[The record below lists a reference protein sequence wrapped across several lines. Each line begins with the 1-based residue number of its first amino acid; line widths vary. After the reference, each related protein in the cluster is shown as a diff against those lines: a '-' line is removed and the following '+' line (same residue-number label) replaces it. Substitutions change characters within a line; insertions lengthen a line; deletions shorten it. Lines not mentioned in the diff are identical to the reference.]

1 MTGQVHTNPLGSLNS
16 YISACQN
23 SYSKCID
30 VVEHQH
36 SITGIEATMRLHHLK
51 FDGNGLPMIEALAET
66 LYRHIIDYCLDVK
79 NRSTPL
85 TPQEAAKLTKEARKL
100 FIHPTTTT
108 KNPDTTGEAGEMLLY
123 FLLESVLGVP
133 QIVAKMELK
142 TNPNDE
148 LKGSDGIHMC
158 WNEKDK
164 LVDLFFGE
172 AKLYQDVG
180 SAITSAL
187 KSIDTFHDNG
197 MRQHEFSMV
206 TKHFKYS
213 DGNVKKAVTELFELG
228 APADNIRI
236 NHACLIGY
244 DWKEYGSL
252 PKVASAALT
261 EEFRKRY
268 LADSKNLHEHLQKR
282 FNKFAKT
289 HLRFEVF
296 FIPFPTVQEFRDA
309 FNKALNYEVPPKNSL
324 PRVA

>member
-1 MTGQVHTNPLGSLNS
+1 MTGKDFADSLGTLNNFL
-16 YISACQN
+16 SACQN
-23 SYSKCID
+23 SYNKCID

-51 FDGNGLPMIEALAET
+51 FDGNGQPMIEVLACT
-66 LYRHIIDYCLDVK
+66 LYRHIIDYCLAVQ
-79 NRSTPL
+79 NRITPL
-85 TPQEAAKLTKEARKL
+85 TSKEAARLTKEARKL
-100 FIHPTTTT
+100 FIHPTNTPD
-108 KNPDTTGEAGEMLLY
+108 NPDTTGEAGEILLY

-133 QIVAKMELK
+133 QVVAKMELK

-180 SAITSAL
+180 GAITAAL
-187 KSIDTFHDNG
+187 ESIDKFHDNG
-197 MRQHEFSMV
+197 MHQHEFSMV
-206 TKHFKYS
+206 TKHFKYA
-213 DGNVKKAVTELFELG
+213 DANVKKAVTQLLELG
-228 APADNIRI
+228 VPTGDIRI

-244 DWKEYGSL
+244 NWKEYGRI
-252 PKVASAALT
+252 PKMAVAALT
-261 EEFRKRY
+261 DEFRKRY
-268 LADSKNLHEHLQKR
+268 LADSQNLHALLQKR
-282 FNKFAKT
+282 FNTFQKT

-309 FNKALNYEVPPKNSL
+309 FNKALD
-324 PRVA
+324 

>member
-1 MTGQVHTNPLGSLNS
+1 MTGVNLSPPLVALKGYL
-16 YISACQN
+16 SACQQ
-23 SYSKCID
+23 SYGKCID
-30 VVEHQH
+30 VVEHQN

-51 FDGNGLPMIEALAET
+51 FDGNGQPMIAALAET
-66 LYRHIIDYCLDVK
+66 LYGHIINYCLAVQ
-79 NRSTPL
+79 NRTTPL
-85 TPQEAAKLTKEARKL
+85 TSIESAKLTKEARKL
-100 FIHPTTTT
+100 FIHPANTSA
-108 KNPDTTGEAGEMLLY
+108 NPDTTGEAGEILLY

-133 QIVAKMELK
+133 QVVAKMELK

-158 WNEKDK
+158 WNEQDK

-187 KSIDTFHDNG
+187 KSIDSFHDNG
-197 MRQHEFSMV
+197 MDRHEFSMV
-206 TKHFKYS
+206 TKHFKYA
-213 DGNVKKAVTELFELG
+213 DTNVKNAVTQLLELG
-228 APADNIRI
+228 SPTGEIRI

-252 PKVASAALT
+252 PKLATSALT
-261 EEFRKRY
+261 EEFRTRY
-268 LADSKNLHEHLQKR
+268 LTDSHRLHKHLQKR
-282 FNKFAKT
+282 FDTFQKK

-309 FNKALNYEVPPKNSL
+309 FNKALD
-324 PRVA
+324 

>member
-1 MTGQVHTNPLGSLNS
+1 MTKKVFTNSLGTLNS
-16 YISACQN
+16 FLSASQQ
-23 SYSKCID
+23 SYNKCID

-36 SITGIEATMRLHHLK
+36 SISGVEATMRLHHLK
-51 FDGNGLPMIEALAET
+51 FDGNGQPMIAALAET
-66 LYRHIIDYCLDVK
+66 LYHHIIDYCLAVQ
-79 NRSTPL
+79 NRTTPL
-85 TPQEAAKLTKEARKL
+85 TSKEAVKLTKEARKL
-100 FIHPTTTT
+100 FIHPTNTPA
-108 KNPDTTGEAGEMLLY
+108 NPDTTGEAGEVLLY
-123 FLLESVLGVP
+123 FILESVLGVP
-133 QIVAKMELK
+133 QVVAKMELK

-197 MRQHEFSMV
+197 MHQHEFSMV
-206 TKHFKYS
+206 TKHFKYA
-213 DGNVKKAVTELFELG
+213 DANVKNAVAQLLEFG
-228 APADNIRI
+228 APTGDIRI

-252 PKVASAALT
+252 PKMASVALT
-261 EEFRKRY
+261 DEFRKRY

-282 FNKFAKT
+282 FDKFQKK

-296 FIPFPTVQEFRDA
+296 FIPFPSVQEFRDA
-309 FNKALNYEVPPKNSL
+309 FNKALD
-324 PRVA
+324 